1 MKQFLQYTALIIV
14 FFAAGYLVAQ
24 FTIVVSEQPKTTVK
38 VTTKTVH
45 KDWTVPILVVL
56 YPKPVHD
63 TMWIDSSTNYKTY
76 VRTFQD
82 SIATTEITSVV
93 EGELKEQGVKSTYRY
108 NEYYHSDSIFI
119 NTEKIITKTPYGLYL
134 GANTSGVIGASFIRG
149 RWSFDAGYAVVKD
162 QFGNRVQAGIKYKL
176 F

>member
-149 RWSFDAGYAVVKD
+149 RWSFDAGYCVVND